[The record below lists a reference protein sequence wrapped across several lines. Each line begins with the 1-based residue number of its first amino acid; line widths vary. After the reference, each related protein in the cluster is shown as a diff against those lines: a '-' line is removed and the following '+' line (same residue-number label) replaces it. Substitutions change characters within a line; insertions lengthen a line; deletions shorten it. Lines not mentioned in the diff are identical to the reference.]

1 MKAVGTTKTRSL
13 VEGQKLLQT
22 FGYNGFS
29 FQHLADAVGVKK
41 ASLYDHFK
49 SKEDFGRKLLK
60 EYETLFLNWSETVSV
75 FEPEAQVGA
84 YFEIFIKFVGDEKLC
99 PVCAISSDLS
109 SFPKEMK
116 KGIADLYQIRKDWLK
131 NIIKTGQS
139 KKQFRKDKTS
149 EELANLI
156 GAISLGAQI
165 GARVTGKTEL
175 LKEAKKQALELL
187 KV

>member
-1 MKAVGTTKTRSL
+1 MKGVGNTKIRAI
-13 VEGQKLLQT
+13 VEGQKLLQS

-29 FQHLADAVGVKK
+29 FQHLADALGVRKS
-41 ASLYDHFK
+41 SLYDHFR

-60 EYETLFLNWSETVSV
+60 EYESLFLNWSETVSV

-84 YFEIFIKFVGDEKLC
+84 YFEIFIKFVSDQKLC
-99 PVCAISSDLS
+99 PVCSISSDLGS
-109 SFPKEMK
+109 IPKEMK
-116 KGIADLYQIRKDWLK
+116 KGTVDLYQIRRDWLK
-131 NIIKTGQS
+131 NIIAMGQS

-149 EELANLI
+149 EELANLVDAI
-156 GAISLGAQI
+156 GLGAQL
-165 GARVTGKTEL
+165 GARVTGKIEL